1 MKTRI
6 QRPTGPR
13 GHWLLGSM
21 NALRSERL
29 AFVLN
34 NRQQYGDIVY
44 FRLGPR
50 RVYQINHPDLIQT
63 VLVKEAGRFHKSP
76 ALKRAAGELI
86 GQGLLLLE
94 DEEHR
99 RHRRLVQ
106 PAFHH
111 NRISAYAGIMVDYT
125 SEMLDS
131 WTDSTELDVA
141 HAMMQLTMRIVA
153 KTLFDTDV
161 TQQADSIGAAI
172 TIGLEATADRVSR
185 PLRLYE
191 WLPTETNRQRRA
203 AEKLLHQTI
212 VDIIDHRRRSPGD
225 RGDLLSMLI
234 QAADEDGSTLDDRQL
249 HDEVMTL
256 FIAGH
261 ETTANALA
269 WTLLLLTEHPAA
281 EAQLYDEIASVLGS
295 RRATVSDL
303 PALPYTH
310 MVLKESMRLYP
321 PAWIITRQAITDVEL
336 GGYTIPAGSILM
348 LSPYVVHRDP
358 RFWEDPERFQPERFT
373 PEGEAAIPRYAY
385 FPFGGGP
392 RICIGNQFAMME
404 AALVLATIMQR
415 IHLER
420 ADQQPIIPEPL
431 VTLRPRHGLPMRVTV
446 RQPLLNPAPS

>member
-1 MKTRI
+1 MATRI
-6 QRPTGPR
+6 QRPAGPR

-21 NALRSERL
+21 NALRAGRL
-29 AFVLN
+29 AFVLS
-34 NRQQYGDIVY
+34 NRQQYGDVVY
-44 FRLGPR
+44 FRVGPR

-63 VLVKEAGRFHKSP
+63 VLVKEADRFHKSP
-76 ALKRAAGELI
+76 ALKQAAGELI

-94 DEEHR
+94 GEEHR

-111 NRISAYAGIMVDYT
+111 NRISAYADVMVDYT
-125 SEMLDS
+125 AEMLDS
-131 WTDSTELDVA
+131 WADSAELDVA
-141 HAMMQLTMRIVA
+141 HAMMELTMRIVA

-161 TQQADSIGAAI
+161 TQQAESIGAAI
-172 TIGLEATADRVSR
+172 SIGLESTADRVSR

-191 WLPTETNRQRRA
+191 WLPTETNRRRRA
-203 AEKLLHQTI
+203 AQDILHQTI
-212 VDIIDHRRRSPGD
+212 LGIIEQRRRSPED

-269 WTLLLLTEHPAA
+269 WTLLLLAQHPDVEARLHA
-281 EAQLYDEIASVLGS
+281 EIESVLGS
-295 RRATVSDL
+295 RRVTVTDL

-321 PAWIITRQAITDVEL
+321 PAWIVTRQAIETVEL
-336 GGYTIPAGSILM
+336 GGYTLPAGSILM

-358 RFWEDPERFQPERFT
+358 RFWEDPERFQPERFV
-373 PEGEAAIPRYAY
+373 PEREAAIPRYAY

-404 AALVLATIMQR
+404 AALVLATIIQR
-415 IHLER
+415 VHLER
-420 ADQQPIIPEPL
+420 ANPEPVIPEPL
-431 VTLRPRHGLPMRVTV
+431 VTLRPRHGLPMRVTT
-446 RQPLLNPAPS
+446 RQPEPV

>member
-1 MKTRI
+1 
-6 QRPTGPR
+6 
-13 GHWLLGSM
+13 M

-34 NRQQYGDIVY
+34 NRQEYGDIVY

-50 RVYQINHPDLIQT
+50 HVYQINHPDLIQT
-63 VLVKEAGRFHKSP
+63 VLVKEAGQFHKSP
-76 ALKRAAGELI
+76 ALKQAAGELI

-94 DEEHR
+94 GEEHR

-111 NRISAYAGIMVDYT
+111 NRISAYADVMVDYT
-125 SEMLDS
+125 TEMIDS
-131 WTDSTELDVA
+131 WRDWAELDVA
-141 HAMMQLTMRIVA
+141 QAMMKLTMRIVA

-161 TQQADSIGAAI
+161 TQQAETIGAAI
-172 TIGLEATADRVSR
+172 TTGLESTADRVSR

-203 AEKLLHQTI
+203 AQKLLHQTI
-212 VDIIDHRRRSPGD
+212 LGIINQRRRSAED
-225 RGDLLSMLI
+225 RGDLLSMLM

-269 WTLLLLTEHPAA
+269 WTLLLLGEHPDV
-281 EAQLYDEIASVLGS
+281 EARLHDEIGSVLGS
-295 RRATVSDL
+295 RRASVTDL

-321 PAWIITRQAITDVEL
+321 PAWIITRQAIADVEL
-336 GGYTIPAGSILM
+336 GGYTIPSGSIVM

-358 RFWEDPERFQPERFT
+358 RFWEDPERFQPERFAA
-373 PEGEAAIPRYAY
+373 EREAAIPRYAY

-392 RICIGNQFAMME
+392 RICVGNQFAMME
-404 AALVLATIMQR
+404 AALVLATMMQR
-415 IHLER
+415 VHLER
-420 ADQQPIIPEPL
+420 TSPQAVIPEPL
-431 VTLRPRHGLPMRVTV
+431 VTLRPRHGLPMRVKL
-446 RQPLLNPAPS
+446 RQPALQPTPWYA